1 MSSSSATILSNIPFY
16 ANKHITYIKK
26 IANDKNSF
34 EYYVT
39 QHFRMS
45 GVYWGLSSLTILGRN
60 LNEELD
66 IPEIV
71 AWVLSC
77 QHENGG

>member
-1 MSSSSATILSNIPFY
+1 MSSAELSTIPFY
-16 ANKHITYIKK
+16 AAKHITYIKK
-26 IANDKNSF
+26 IANDKASF

-45 GVYWGLSSLTILGRN
+45 GVYWGLSALAIMGRD
-60 LNEELD
+60 LSEELD
-66 IPEIV
+66 VPEIV
-71 AWVLSC
+71 NWVLSC